1 MPNFS
6 EKITNFL
13 DRHGKDPD
21 IDVTKK
27 PTSASMLRKGDI
39 VIFDYMRI
47 QGLYT
52 PQQFQ
57 TMGLLVNGPVNC
69 AKTGNRLISV
79 VKIPTESVFQ
89 PEQLEDLYKNRSL
102 LAENDYR
109 TYILSLMINIYKI
122 EASTRGD
129 SLQ

>member
-1 MPNFS
+1 MSNFS

-39 VIFDYMRI
+39 VIFDYMRM
-47 QGLYT
+47 QGLYR
-52 PQQFQ
+52 PQELQ
-57 TMGLLVNGPVNC
+57 TIGLLVNGPVNC
-69 AKTGNRLISV
+69 AKTGNRLLSV

-89 PEQLEDLYKNRSL
+89 PEQFADLYKNRSL
-102 LAENDYR
+102 LAGNDYR

-122 EASTRGD
+122 ETSTQGD
-129 SLQ
+129 PLQ